1 MNNEKLAEELRG
13 THIEDSLWDA
23 SCRFEQLRKRAESMT
38 AQEDLWKFEQ
48 RLDLLLE
55 EIKDYALCLEEDE

>member
-1 MNNEKLAEELRG
+1 MDNLTLAEELRG
-13 THIEDSLWDA
+13 RDIEDSLWNA

-55 EIKDYALCLEEDE
+55 EIKDYALCLEEEE